1 MPRTKLDRLL
11 APKRDPIKGLVL
23 EYMSIQKISG
33 AKVAENIGVGRAT
46 FTRRMAE
53 HTDEWPVKDAKAV
66 CLTKRQPQ
74 IIALLLAQNGKF
86 IFPEPLAFFSH
97 IVYKVYVCCTIAT

>member
-11 APKRDPIKGLVL
+11 VPKRDPIKGLVL

-46 FTRRMAE
+46 SDYKSVVR
-53 HTDEWPVKDAKAV
+53 
-66 CLTKRQPQ
+66 LTGMV
-74 IIALLLAQNGKF
+74 I
-86 IFPEPLAFFSH
+86 
-97 IVYKVYVCCTIAT
+97 

>member
-23 EYMSIQKISG
+23 EYMSIQEISG

-46 FTRRMAE
+46 FTRRIAE
-53 HTDEWPVKDAKAV
+53 HTDEWPVKDVKAV
-66 CLTKRQPQ
+66 CKYLRIPKEEL
-74 IIALLLAQNGKF
+74 IK
-86 IFPEPLAFFSH
+86 
-97 IVYKVYVCCTIAT
+97 TIRL